1 MRKYVIVGLTALA
14 LALLGLEGI
23 RLLLV
28 TLVMMMVAAA

>member
-1 MRKYVIVGLTALA
+1 MRKIVAVGLAALM
-14 LALLGLEGI
+14 LALLGFEGI